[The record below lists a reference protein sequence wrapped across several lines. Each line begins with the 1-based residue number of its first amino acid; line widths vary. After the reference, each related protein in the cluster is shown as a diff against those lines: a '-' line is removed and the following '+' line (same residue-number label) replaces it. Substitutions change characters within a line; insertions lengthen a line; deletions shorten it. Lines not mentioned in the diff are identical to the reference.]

1 MIYQTIDVRPLASAC
16 GAEVF
21 GADVSKPLDNAQAD
35 EIHAAWMRHH
45 VLVFR
50 DQTLTPQ
57 TQVAFAR
64 RFGQPSIYPFVKGF
78 DDQPEVIAIVKEP
91 HETKN
96 FGERWHSDTT
106 YTPNPP
112 IGTMLY
118 GVDIPETGGDTMFAS
133 SALAYDQ
140 LSDGLKAMLDGMIA
154 VNSAAVFDNDGGRA
168 ARMQYA
174 NIEVTGQDKMNMAA
188 EHPVIRTHPDSGR
201 KSIYVNRIHTKNF
214 KGWTEGESQG
224 LLEYLYDHITLPEH
238 TCRVRW
244 EAGMVTLWDNR
255 AVQHIALND
264 YHGTRREVHRVTIEG
279 EPPK

>member
-1 MIYQTIDVRPLASAC
+1 
-16 GAEVF
+16 
-21 GADVSKPLDNAQAD
+21 
-35 EIHAAWMRHH
+35 
-45 VLVFR
+45 
-50 DQTLTPQ
+50 
-57 TQVAFAR
+57 
-64 RFGQPSIYPFVKGF
+64 
-78 DDQPEVIAIVKEP
+78 
-91 HETKN
+91 
-96 FGERWHSDTT
+96 
-106 YTPNPP
+106 
-112 IGTMLY
+112 MLY